1 MLGSPDSTN
10 LRFDKVAVQRCT
22 FRYVSLMHSGTGIS
36 GVIQH
41 QEMCYFEIGMVQAVG
56 GPAAVIFGKVGAV
69 FSHSGAAFSFE
80 ALHSCCLLGS
90 RLLYQIQQLLSPA
103 GYVPYFVTYF
113 LLSAPI
119 GEL

>member
-1 MLGSPDSTN
+1 
-10 LRFDKVAVQRCT
+10 
-22 FRYVSLMHSGTGIS
+22 
-36 GVIQH
+36 
-41 QEMCYFEIGMVQAVG
+41 MVMDPVG

-69 FSHSGAAFSFE
+69 FSHGRAAFSFE

-103 GYVPYFVTYF
+103 GYVPYFVTCL
-113 LLSAPI
+113 LLSNPI